1 MIAQSLSHSDSK
13 TIEIKI
19 ISTVIAKYINRLDKR
34 ENTMNSKPNSE
45 FDPILVADIGGTN
58 ARFALITA
66 FNLQEKKFVIEH
78 NIIFPSANF
87 GSLEAAITHYL
98 SQVSHIQ
105 PRRACL
111 AVAGPI
117 KAGQVHLTN
126 LGWHFSVEQVKAEFN
141 LAQLEVINDFA
152 AFAYAAPYL
161 DPQQNIAVKAGQADT
176 DANIAVMGPGTGFG
190 AACLVRT
197 SQSRAVLSCEGGH
210 ITLASVSELDTQL
223 IIELRK
229 LLPHVSVETVFSGPG
244 IAHLYQAMAAVKGV
258 DAKNLTAAQIS
269 ELANSGECA
278 ICDAT
283 LNQFCDWIGSV
294 AGDLA
299 LAFGALGGVYIGG
312 GILPRMQARLLA
324 SRFVERFGAKGI
336 MSQYVSQIPVTLVTQ
351 DNIPL
356 IGAAACLHVNE
367 QS

>member
-1 MIAQSLSHSDSK
+1 
-13 TIEIKI
+13 
-19 ISTVIAKYINRLDKR
+19 
-34 ENTMNSKPNSE
+34 MNSKPNSE

-66 FNLQEKKFVIEH
+66 FDLQKKQFVIEY
-78 NIIFPSANF
+78 NITFPSANF

-117 KAGQVHLTN
+117 KVGQVHLTN
-126 LGWHFSVEQVKAEFN
+126 LGWHFSVAQVKAEFN

-197 SQSRAVLSCEGGH
+197 SQSSAVLSCEGGH

-244 IAHLYQAMAAVKGV
+244 IAHLYQAMAAAKGV

-356 IGAAACLHVNE
+356 IGAAACLYVNE